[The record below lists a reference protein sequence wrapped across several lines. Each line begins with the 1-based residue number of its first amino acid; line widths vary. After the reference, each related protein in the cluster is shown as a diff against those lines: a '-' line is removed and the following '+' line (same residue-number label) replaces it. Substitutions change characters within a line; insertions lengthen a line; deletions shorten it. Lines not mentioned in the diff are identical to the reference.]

1 MSVGLSDSRRG
12 GRQLPEGG
20 AVSSQNFE
28 TDSGSRH
35 LVKRRRASE
44 VYLAIPGGD
53 VGRKQMAS
61 DPAEDSRSRG
71 NSVTIT

>member
-12 GRQLPEGG
+12 DRQLPDRG

-35 LVKRRRASE
+35 FVKRRRASE
-44 VYLAIPGGD
+44 VKLTITVFCCKYLKNQENQEK
-53 VGRKQMAS
+53 V
-61 DPAEDSRSRG
+61 DSRNG
-71 NSVTIT
+71 TKHL